1 MDSIKEDDS
10 NYSKKVFDYF
20 FGKIED
26 GTLKSGDKLPAERE
40 LTLKL
45 GISRIP
51 LREALKALSTIGL
64 LKTIHGKGTFVNEFD
79 EDYLSSI
86 LFFITVLDA
95 KYVLELMQ
103 MRKIIESESARLAAR
118 YGTESQIKEL
128 EKINIARLDL
138 YNLNKDDLTKCRNK
152 LRNLDRKFHALL
164 VDMSG
169 NKVFKSFYF
178 AFLNVVEKHQIMA
191 VASNPIKKKSFYFHP
206 EIIKAIKNKDEE
218 LAYEYMYK
226 HLEEV
231 ELSIKKNIELFR
243 S

>member
-1 MDSIKEDDS
+1 MDSKKEDDS

-20 FGKIED
+20 FGKIEN
-26 GTLKSGDKLPAERE
+26 GTLKSGDKLPTERE
-40 LTLKL
+40 LTLQL

-128 EKINIARLDL
+128 EKINLDRLNL
-138 YNLNKDDLTKCRNK
+138 YNKNKDDLTNCRNK
-152 LRNLDRKFHALL
+152 LRNLDRKFHELL
-164 VDMSG
+164 IEMSG

-178 AFLNVVEKHQIMA
+178 AFLNIVEKHQILA
-191 VASNPIKKKSFYFHP
+191 VASHSKKRDSFYYHP
-206 EIIKAIKNKDEE
+206 EVIKAIKNKDEE
-218 LAYEYMYK
+218 SAYEYMYK

-231 ELSIKKNIELFR
+231 ELSIKGNLELFKN
-243 S
+243 